1 MTGIKHSSPRS
12 DHGDTSAPN
21 PRSTALRDSRP
32 RLRDRLHREPSL
44 GHDSL
49 TRAQCNALLEANLLV
64 HAMASQPWEPPRK
77 EAPWMAILPQID
89 EERFARTILLDG
101 KRGTGKTFT
110 FLHVVSKRSTNSML
124 RVDERPG

>member
-1 MTGIKHSSPRS
+1 
-12 DHGDTSAPN
+12 
-21 PRSTALRDSRP
+21 
-32 RLRDRLHREPSL
+32 
-44 GHDSL
+44 
-49 TRAQCNALLEANLLV
+49 
-64 HAMASQPWEPPRK
+64 
-77 EAPWMAILPQID
+77 MAILPQID